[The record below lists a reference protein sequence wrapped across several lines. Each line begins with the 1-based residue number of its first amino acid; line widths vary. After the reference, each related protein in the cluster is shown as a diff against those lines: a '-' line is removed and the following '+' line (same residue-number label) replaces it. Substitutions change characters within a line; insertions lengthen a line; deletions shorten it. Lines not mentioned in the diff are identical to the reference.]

1 MMRPKSVFHLS
12 CLLILIFLSA
22 CSNTKSDPETT
33 LPEAHQKFLRLCR
46 EEYKLDV
53 VIKPLAHTVWI
64 YVPLKENL
72 MVISAAKTPPL
83 KSNQPATKPAVRFI
97 DASFKD
103 GTFLVEYDI
112 AAQKAYPNTPGYKFE
127 YTQSYQK
134 VNQRILTA
142 VARSFFDAKKD
153 GESASSPA
161 LNFFVITIADITGG
175 IEITNTF
182 YLDDLKRYMA
192 MESIPQEEYMQRN
205 LFEVKGNAASIGDID
220 GRHLDYREITMPEF
234 LAKQMVQRVN
244 FKYQQSSF
252 PPSGDTRTEILQ
264 IAAHTLRYYD
274 FTDFASLRLRDLSAD
289 STETIPKSDLTDY
302 TREETERE
310 GRLIHIRFQ

>member
-1 MMRPKSVFHLS
+1 MMKPKSVFHLS
-12 CLLILIFLSA
+12 CFLILIFLSA
-22 CSNTKSDPETT
+22 CSNTKSGQETT
-33 LPEAHQKFLRLCR
+33 LPDAHQKFLRLCR

-53 VIKPLAHTVWI
+53 TIKALSHTVWI

-72 MVISAAKTPPL
+72 MGISAAKTPPL
-83 KSNQPATKPAVRFI
+83 KSNQPVTKPAVRFI

-103 GTFLVEYDI
+103 GSFLVEYDI
-112 AAQKAYPNTPGYKFE
+112 AAQKAYPNAPGYKFE

-161 LNFFVITIADITGG
+161 PVFFVITIADITDG

-182 YLDDLKRYMA
+182 DLDDLKKYMA
-192 MESIPQEEYMQRN
+192 MESIPQEEYVQRN
-205 LFEVKGNAASIGDID
+205 LFEAKGNAACIGDTQ

-234 LAKQMVQRVN
+234 LARQMIHRVN

-252 PPSGDTRTEILQ
+252 PPSDDTRTEILQ
-264 IAAHTLRYYD
+264 IAAKTLGYYN
-274 FTDFASLRLRDLSAD
+274 FTNFASLQLRDLALD
-289 STETIPKSDLTDY
+289 TVETIPGADLKNY
-302 TREETERE
+302 SLEETQRE
-310 GRLIHIRFQ
+310 GRLIHIQFR